1 MNSLWLFWFSSYC
14 TVHYNSK
21 QNRRSYV
28 TRHRQD
34 PPAEMKKHSCDK
46 NCSTSKHRRRSSD
59 NFLLKF
65 TTWKMVFVSK
75 SVYLIRRKRL
85 SLLWSLALLG
95 DDSQLWVMVFGW
107 DLRGLRSELQKTEED
122 GSRVTRRG
130 LGLGCVCVCVC
141 LFSTYFSWAIITQRL
156 LPRGQFSQRSGVKR
170 ENETVIFI
178 KKWPRLWQCVSFST
192 WEAERRHQTRSLC
205 DILGD
210 ISFKAAIILAHRKS
224 Q

>member
-1 MNSLWLFWFSSYC
+1 MNSLWLFRFSSYC

-46 NCSTSKHRRRSSD
+46 NCSTSKHRRPSSD

-75 SVYLIRRKRL
+75 SVYLMRRKRL

-141 LFSTYFSWAIITQRL
+141 FFSVLISA
-156 LPRGQFSQRSGVKR
+156 GQSSHNGCYHGVNSPNALESNVKM
-170 ENETVIFI
+170 
-178 KKWPRLWQCVSFST
+178 
-192 WEAERRHQTRSLC
+192 RRWYL
-205 DILGD
+205 
-210 ISFKAAIILAHRKS
+210 
-224 Q
+224 

>member
-46 NCSTSKHRRRSSD
+46 NCSTSKHRRPSSD

-130 LGLGCVCVCVC
+130 LGLGCVCVCVSFQYLFQLGNHHTTVVTTGSILPTLWSQTWKWDGDIYKKETQTVTMC
-141 LFSTYFSWAIITQRL
+141 EFFHMRGREETSNTESVWHFGRHFVQSSNHFSTS
-156 LPRGQFSQRSGVKR
+156 
-170 ENETVIFI
+170 
-178 KKWPRLWQCVSFST
+178 
-192 WEAERRHQTRSLC
+192 
-205 DILGD
+205 
-210 ISFKAAIILAHRKS
+210 
-224 Q
+224 